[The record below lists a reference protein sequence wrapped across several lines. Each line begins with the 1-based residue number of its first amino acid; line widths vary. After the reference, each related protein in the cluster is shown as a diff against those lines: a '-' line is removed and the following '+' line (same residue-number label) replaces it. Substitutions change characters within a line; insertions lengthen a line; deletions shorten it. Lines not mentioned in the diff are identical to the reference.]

1 MCIRD
6 RYQRRVRGS
15 TNGLGMGNLVCY
27 DDNNACTTARDV
39 AKTVY
44 TTETD
49 EHGVTTT
56 TISTYDKHGKLIE
69 RARSEGGQDSETFAS
84 LRESMG
90 LEETEDS
97 YRMSSTSL
105 PACNESLE
113 EFKAAMLE
121 GHNKY
126 RAKHSAP
133 EVKWSDSCARNAQ
146 LCVDHCQATGSL
158 SHSHY
163 AGQGQNVYFGH
174 PGRSAEHALDSW
186 YSEIKDYDF
195 EQHQGHHTGHF
206 TQIVWKQTVK
216 IGAARSSDGEY
227 IACNYDPPGNWR
239 NGDEFKRNVTR
250 G

>member
-158 SHSHY
+158 SHLSLIHISEPTRLLSISY
-163 AGQGQNVYFGH
+163 AVFC
-174 PGRSAEHALDSW
+174 L
-186 YSEIKDYDF
+186 KKKK
-195 EQHQGHHTGHF
+195 TLF
-206 TQIVWKQTVK
+206 TTASTLVMQCI
-216 IGAARSSDGEY
+216 
-227 IACNYDPPGNWR
+227 N
-239 NGDEFKRNVTR
+239 
-250 G
+250 